1 MTSATGSAARRALL
15 LQYAGAEH
23 LVLGAHVNGD
33 TYPGT
38 ARSYLADGRGVAW
51 QVPQQDGLAFAIDAE
66 IADQPVS
73 AMLGRRA
80 RSMDPAVVW
89 PLWTGCEAAAKALEL
104 PVLSWL
110 NWPGLKLPAEIAE
123 KVSLQWEQ
131 LDDIL
136 VCYGVASTT

>member
-1 MTSATGSAARRALL
+1 MSAADREAVLAE
-15 LQYAGAEH
+15 YAKIDH
-23 LVLGAHVNGD
+23 LVLGAHVNGE

-51 QVPQQDGLAFAIDAE
+51 QVPDRPDLSFAIDAE

-80 RSMDPAVVW
+80 RSMDPSVVW
-89 PLWTGCEAAAKALEL
+89 PLWTGCEAAAKALDL

-110 NWPGLKLPAEIAE
+110 NWPGLRLPAQIAD
-123 KVSLQWEQ
+123 KVSLHWEQ

-136 VCYGVASTT
+136 VCYGAATVG

>member
-1 MTSATGSAARRALL
+1 MNAAGRDELL
-15 LQYAGAEH
+15 GRYANIEH
-23 LVLGAHVNGD
+23 LVLGANVNGE

-51 QVPQQDGLAFAIDAE
+51 QVPARDGVAFAIDAE
-66 IADQPVS
+66 IVDQPVS

-89 PLWTGCEAAAKALEL
+89 PLWTGCEAAAKALDL

-110 NWPGLKLPAEIAE
+110 NWPGLRLPAEIAD
-123 KVSLQWEQ
+123 KVSLRWEN

-136 VCYGVASTT
+136 ICYGVASLAVE

>member
-1 MTSATGSAARRALL
+1 MNTITQRESILSEFAN
-15 LQYAGAEH
+15 AEY
-23 LVLGAHVNGD
+23 LVLGAHVNGE

-51 QVPQQDGLAFAIDAE
+51 QAPERDGLTYAIDAE

-89 PLWTGCEAAAKALEL
+89 PLWTGCEAAAKALDL

-110 NWPGLKLPAEIAE
+110 NWPGLRLPDEIATQ
-123 KVSLQWEQ
+123 VTLHWEV

-136 VCYGVASTT
+136 VCYGVASTA

>member
-1 MTSATGSAARRALL
+1 MSATVRDEL
-15 LQYAGAEH
+15 LQQFASIEH
-23 LVLGAHVNGD
+23 LELGTHVNGE

-51 QVPQQDGLAFAIDAE
+51 QIPQRDDVAFAIDAE

-89 PLWTGCEAAAKALEL
+89 PLWTGCEAAAKALDL

-110 NWPGLKLPAEIAE
+110 NWPGLRLPADIAD
-123 KVSLQWEQ
+123 KVSLRWET

-136 VCYGVASTT
+136 VCYGVASV

>member
-1 MTSATGSAARRALL
+1 MSATVRDELL
-15 LQYAGAEH
+15 AQFAKIEH
-23 LVLGAHVNGD
+23 LELGPHVNGE
-33 TYPGT
+33 TFPGT

-51 QVPQQDGLAFAIDAE
+51 QIPQRDDVAFAIDAE

-89 PLWTGCEAAAKALEL
+89 PLWTGCEAAAKALDL

-110 NWPGLKLPAEIAE
+110 NWPGLRLPADIAD
-123 KVSLQWEQ
+123 KVSLRWET

-136 VCYGVASTT
+136 VCYGVATL